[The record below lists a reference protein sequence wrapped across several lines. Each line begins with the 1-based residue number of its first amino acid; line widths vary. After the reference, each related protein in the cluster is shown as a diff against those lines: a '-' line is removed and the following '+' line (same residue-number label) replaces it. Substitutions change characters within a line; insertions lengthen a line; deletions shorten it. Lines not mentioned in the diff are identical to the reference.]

1 MLQRWIFLYHFFV
14 FLPLSTFVRH
24 SIPIG
29 NSIFKRFFF
38 LERIFTNFYEH
49 FCRCFSVSFFF
60 FNFFFDKI
68 YCIIHFVASS
78 VKETKRRIFRLIFR
92 TKIRLAQRSLYVREN
107 CRSYREKG
115 ENERRLYVIYDFVT
129 KEKILWFN
137 EQYKLYQ
144 RHIL

>member
-1 MLQRWIFLYHFFV
+1 MSFFHFRRSFDIRFPSGIQFLKDFFSSKE
-14 FLPLSTFVRH
+14 FL
-24 SIPIG
+24 
-29 NSIFKRFFF
+29 
-38 LERIFTNFYEH
+38 RIFTNIFVD
-49 FCRCFSVSFFF
+49 VSPFLFFF

-68 YCIIHFVASS
+68 YCIIHFVARS